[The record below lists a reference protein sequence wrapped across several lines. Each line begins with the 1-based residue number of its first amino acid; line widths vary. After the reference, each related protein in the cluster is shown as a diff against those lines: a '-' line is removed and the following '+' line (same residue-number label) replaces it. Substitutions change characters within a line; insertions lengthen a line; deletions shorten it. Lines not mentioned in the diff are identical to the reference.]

1 MLLRKLFYEKDK
13 EPEVINMTIDKQ
25 QNGAQLILSVAGK
38 LDTLTSPQ
46 LEKVVQEELNGV
58 QNLTLDLSQVHYVS
72 SAGLR
77 VCLSAQKHMNAAK
90 GTLVIKGVIPEVM
103 EVFELAGFTDIMK
116 FAK

>member
-1 MLLRKLFYEKDK
+1 
-13 EPEVINMTIDKQ
+13 MTIDKQ

-58 QNLTLDLSQVHYVS
+58 QDLTLDLNQVHYVS

-116 FAK
+116 FEN